1 MLRELLYRDWLLNRR
16 MLLISYA
23 MFLAFQ
29 AFTVK
34 MIPSARMWMIFA
46 CIYSTFIAVT
56 TFLREDRFQS
66 LAWTCSLPID
76 RRELVRARF
85 LEAWVLVL
93 VTMAAALLCAALL
106 PYSQVDP
113 LAALQP
119 ANLLLGLLVVTVV
132 VAIMLPFTIRL
143 GFMGMFV
150 FLIGMQ
156 VLGVVAFVG
165 AKMFRGVFKTAV
177 SPIALVVGALH
188 DFVIAARFHLGEAG
202 FFVAALAVLMLV
214 NYLGYLA
221 SCWLFARRE
230 L

>member
-1 MLRELLYRDWLLNRR
+1 MLREIFYRDWLLNRR

-29 AFTVK
+29 IATVR

-56 TFLREDRFQS
+56 VFLREDRFQS
-66 LAWTCSLPID
+66 LAWTCSLPIE

-93 VTMAAALLCAALL
+93 ATMAAAILCAALL
-106 PYSQVDP
+106 PFSQIDP
-113 LAALQP
+113 LAVLQP
-119 ANLLLGLLVVTVV
+119 TNLLLGLLAVTII
-132 VAIMLPFTIRL
+132 VAIMLPFTIRF
-143 GFMGMFV
+143 GFMGMFI
-150 FLIGMQ
+150 FLIGTQ

-165 AKMFRGVFKTAV
+165 AKMFRGVFRTAV
-177 SPIALVVGALH
+177 SPIALVVGALR
-188 DFVIAARFHLGEAG
+188 DFVIAARFHLGEAA
-202 FFVAALAVLMLV
+202 FFVVALAVLALV